1 MIIYVSEYSDM
12 LASESNVSFYKSM
25 LSFTTTM
32 QSMLATIRDS
42 VYIQAYSNEGIEFIM
57 DKSVMSSTRSNA
69 ALYCQS

>member
-1 MIIYVSEYSDM
+1 MIIYVSEYSDV

-32 QSMLATIRDS
+32 QGKLATVRSS
-42 VYIQAYSNEGIEFIM
+42 VYIQAYSNEGIEYIM

-69 ALYCQS
+69 PLYCQS

>member
-1 MIIYVSEYSDM
+1 MIIYVSEYSDV

-57 DKSVMSSTRSNA
+57 DKSVMS
-69 ALYCQS
+69 